1 MASER
6 VDMGGYTLTENAS
19 LARLNTLRVDARA
32 NLLADIRDAGKL
44 PELLDFPAI
53 RQGRLLVLGEGSNVL
68 FTDDFHGTVLRMSTR
83 GVQVESGGDS
93 ARIAVAAG
101 ERWDDFV
108 RWTLGQ
114 GYAGLENLILIPG
127 TVGAA
132 PIQNIGAYGCEVAEF
147 IESVEAWDLREHRV
161 VTLGHATC
169 AFAYRDSLFK
179 HEPGRYIVTAVRFV
193 LPRSRPLR
201 TDYAGIDEELARMGV
216 DKPAPFHVAEAVVR
230 LRTRKLPDP
239 AVIGNAGSFFKNPI
253 VDASVADDRGGRL
266 QGATR
271 RRRRHLQPPR
281 AGAGQPRPRQWPAV
295 VGAGATGDGRRARE
309 VRRAAGAGTG
319 GDRRGLSP
327 RHPGFTRRLVS
338 FCPGASAQPRGP
350 RVVHCACTST
360 PLAVPSRAQC
370 ERGAVAHAVLPERR
384 PAGPK
389 SKGGAPVSSILPVLR
404 MGRCPVILTRG
415 RRVAP
420 TGF

>member
-253 VDASVADDRGGRL
+253 VDASVAEAL
-266 QGATR
+266 QREHSDLPA
-271 RRRRHLQPPR
+271 
-281 AGAGQPRPRQWPAV
+281 WPQR
-295 VGAGATGDGRRARE
+295 DGRRKISAAWMIE
-309 VRRAAGAGTG
+309 AAGFKGLRDGDAGI
-319 GDRRGLSP
+319 SN
-327 RHPGFTRRLVS
+327 RHALVLVNHGHANGPQLWALAQQVMDGVHGKFGVRLEPEPVVI
-338 FCPGASAQPRGP
+338 GAG
-350 RVVHCACTST
+350 
-360 PLAVPSRAQC
+360 
-370 ERGAVAHAVLPERR
+370 
-384 PAGPK
+384 
-389 SKGGAPVSSILPVLR
+389 
-404 MGRCPVILTRG
+404 
-415 RRVAP
+415 
-420 TGF
+420 